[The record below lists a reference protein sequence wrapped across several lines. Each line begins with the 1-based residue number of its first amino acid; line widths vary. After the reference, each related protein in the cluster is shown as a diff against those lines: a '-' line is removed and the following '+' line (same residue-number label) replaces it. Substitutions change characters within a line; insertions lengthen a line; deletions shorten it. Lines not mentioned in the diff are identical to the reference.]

1 MLLSGKNIAPTNST
15 PEVVLDPDG
24 VIIIKGRSMNK
35 NATEFY
41 KQIESWIDVYI
52 NNPANLTRV
61 DIYMEY
67 FNGINSMI
75 FNSLL
80 KKISDIKLKD
90 KKFII
95 NWYYEEDDE
104 DILAQGEN
112 ISSVLDIP
120 INLIKISESIDEL
133 EKQEH
138 LLPEI

>member
-75 FNSLL
+75 FTSLL

>member
-1 MLLSGKNIAPTNST
+1 
-15 PEVVLDPDG
+15 
-24 VIIIKGRSMNK
+24 
-35 NATEFY
+35 
-41 KQIESWIDVYI
+41 
-52 NNPANLTRV
+52 
-61 DIYMEY
+61 MEY

>member
-1 MLLSGKNIAPTNST
+1 MLLRGKNIAPTNST

-35 NATEFY
+35 NASEFY

-80 KKISDIKLKD
+80 KKISDVKLKD

-112 ISSVLDIP
+112 ISSILDIP
-120 INLIKISESIDEL
+120 INLIMISESIDEL

-138 LLPEI
+138 LLPKT